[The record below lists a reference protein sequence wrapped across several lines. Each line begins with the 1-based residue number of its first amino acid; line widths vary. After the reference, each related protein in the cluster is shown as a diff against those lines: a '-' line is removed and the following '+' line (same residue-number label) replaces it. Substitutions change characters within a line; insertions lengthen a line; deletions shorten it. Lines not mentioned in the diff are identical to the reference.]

1 VNRPATS
8 GYIDALNTILPR
20 LPRDPRYTALQDYHP
35 PEGPAWARTAVAN
48 WLAPKLGSN
57 DPRRVILSDGAQ
69 HGLSCILT
77 GVTQPGDTILTDC
90 ITYQGI
96 NSLAR
101 VHGVELHGVAMDR
114 EGMLSDAFET
124 ACKQWHPRAVFLV
137 PSMHN
142 PTTITLPE
150 QRRRDLIEVA
160 AKYNVLIIEDDVYG
174 PLVEENIPTFAALEP
189 DMTIYIGCLSKCVAP
204 GLRLGFV
211 AAPRTLVGD
220 ISSALRINCWAISP
234 LTSLIGTVLLED
246 GEADRII
253 NRQKDELRSR
263 QEILGKILAGFDVQT
278 QPTSTHCWVHLP
290 EPWRAAGFAR
300 VCHKEGVAVLPADTF
315 AIGRDPVP
323 HAVRVNIGAA
333 RSRDDLARGL
343 TIIANLLKNGHMHL
357 HDAV

>member
-1 VNRPATS
+1 
-8 GYIDALNTILPR
+8 
-20 LPRDPRYTALQDYHP
+20 
-35 PEGPAWARTAVAN
+35 
-48 WLAPKLGSN
+48 
-57 DPRRVILSDGAQ
+57 
-69 HGLSCILT
+69 
-77 GVTQPGDTILTDC
+77 
-90 ITYQGI
+90 
-96 NSLAR
+96 
-101 VHGVELHGVAMDR
+101 MDR